1 MPEPTFAHLHL
12 HSEYSLLDGGNRI
25 ERLVKRVKELGMD
38 AVAVTDHG
46 NMFGAMEFYLKA
58 KELGVKPILGIE
70 AYVAVDRD
78 GKVGDR
84 RDKTHTGEK
93 DGGWHLVLLA
103 EDIHG
108 YRNLLKLS
116 SDAFLNGFYY
126 KPRMD
131 KSTLAQW
138 ADGVIAINGHLGSSL
153 ASHLEDYLRSGK
165 DPVFW
170 DRAVAEA
177 RWHAATFGPNAKGE
191 PRFYIE
197 LQRHV
202 PEQEEINPYL
212 RKLAAELGLPL
223 VVDNDAHFLRAEDHD
238 VHDTLCCI
246 SMQKTKDSPDRLI
259 YSEELYVKDPAQMAE
274 LFADVPESIEN
285 ALRIAERC
293 SVELPKGENHAPL
306 VRVKR
311 VGKAPAFDAA
321 NPTAWFNAFCEGF
334 ELQPFEG
341 GDAAEKE
348 RAKAKK
354 ECDEA
359 LRELAEAGALWRY
372 GHDGITPQVRAR
384 LERELKVLAD
394 KSISAYFLIVWD
406 FVAWARR
413 NGIPALARGSGVG
426 TMVGYVLG
434 LSNAC
439 PERFGLL
446 FERFTDP
453 DRSE

>member
-1 MPEPTFAHLHL
+1 MADGTASTATGEPVFAHLHL

-25 ERLVKRVKELGMD
+25 ERLLKRVKELGMD

-78 GKVGDR
+78 GKQGDR

-103 EDIHG
+103 ETITG

-165 DPVFW
+165 DPVIW
-170 DRAVAEA
+170 ERAVAEA
-177 RWHAATFGPNAKGE
+177 KWHAATFKPNEKGE

-212 RKLAAELGLPL
+212 RKLAQELGLPL
-223 VVDNDAHFLRAEDHD
+223 VVDNDAHFLNAEDHD

-246 SMQKTKDSPDRLI
+246 SMQKNKDDPNRLK
-259 YSEELYVKDPAQMAE
+259 YPEDVYVKSPAQMLA
-274 LFADVPESIEN
+274 LFPEDREAVLN
-285 ALRIAERC
+285 AGRIAARC
-293 SVELPKGENHAPL
+293 NVALPKG
-306 VRVKR
+306 
-311 VGKAPAFDAA
+311 
-321 NPTAWFNAFCEGF
+321 
-334 ELQPFEG
+334 
-341 GDAAEKE
+341 
-348 RAKAKK
+348 
-354 ECDEA
+354 
-359 LRELAEAGALWRY
+359 
-372 GHDGITPQVRAR
+372 
-384 LERELKVLAD
+384 
-394 KSISAYFLIVWD
+394 
-406 FVAWARR
+406 
-413 NGIPALARGSGVG
+413 
-426 TMVGYVLG
+426 
-434 LSNAC
+434 
-439 PERFGLL
+439 
-446 FERFTDP
+446 
-453 DRSE
+453 